1 MRLLMT
7 SALLVTTLL
16 TSSLSL
22 ALETGDKA
30 PAFKLPQ
37 LTQKGQIS
45 LASYKGKVVYVD
57 FWASW
62 CGPCR
67 KSLPML
73 NELRAELKGQGFE
86 VLAINL
92 DEDVKD
98 ARAFLKEFPVSYPT
112 LYDGDGKTPTAFGL
126 RGMPTS
132 YLIDRQGR
140 IQSVHQG
147 FKPSDI
153 SKIRAE
159 VIQQLQQK

>member
-1 MRLLMT
+1 MRIILT
-7 SALLVTTLL
+7 IALLL
-16 TSSLSL
+16 SAQLSL
-22 ALETGDKA
+22 ALEAGDKA
-30 PAFKLPQ
+30 PDFRLPL
-37 LTQKGQIS
+37 LTQQGQMTLS
-45 LASYKGKVVYVD
+45 GYKGKVVYVD

-67 KSLPML
+67 KSLPLL
-73 NELRAELKGQGFE
+73 NELRTELKGQGFE

-112 LYDGDGKTPTAFGL
+112 LYDGEGKTPTAFGL